1 MAWEMAEM
9 VSGLE
14 PGLGLV
20 VDLVLGLA
28 IDHESDLGPDQ
39 WVVLLGPDNL
49 SQCDGP
55 ETQASV
61 IVESF

>member
-1 MAWEMAEM
+1 MAWEVAEM

-28 IDHESDLGPDQ
+28 IGREPDLGQD
-39 WVVLLGPDNL
+39 
-49 SQCDGP
+49 
-55 ETQASV
+55 
-61 IVESF
+61 